1 MGDLYG
7 RITGTIWGMARMY
20 TIGGIYD
27 MGTTIF
33 DAVIEKSKT
42 CIFLILSFLIAL
54 VLCFLMLFLWKQMG
68 NTANEQKMVTDNSG
82 TKMAEGPQLRTKSIR
97 VKQGERVLL
106 SQLAQA
112 IDEYGND
119 ISSQL
124 VFRGLPEKKEIGR
137 FPTAKAG
144 IYEVDIQV
152 KSPVS
157 GKEISK
163 KIQILVDGRVMV

>member
-1 MGDLYG
+1 
-7 RITGTIWGMARMY
+7 MY

-27 MGTTIF
+27 MGITIF
-33 DAVIEKSKT
+33 DSIIEKSKSR
-42 CIFLILSFLIAL
+42 IFLFLPFFIAM
-54 VLCFLMLFLWKQMG
+54 VLCFLMIALWKQMG
-68 NTANEQKMVTDNSG
+68 NANGQELVTDNS
-82 TKMAEGPQLRTKSIR
+82 TIRMVEGPQLRTRSIR

-112 IDEYGND
+112 TDEYGND

-124 VFRGLPEKKEIGR
+124 VFRSISGKKEIGR
-137 FPTAKAG
+137 FSTAKAG